1 MDTFNF
7 SSVQR
12 VVPEFMEVL
21 SARVRI
27 LQRILLLQPIG
38 RRALAV
44 EMQTTERVL
53 RSEIDLLRQQG
64 LLVAS
69 AAGVSLTEDGR
80 MLLTELEFVVAQVEG
95 RDELGFAVSRILGIP
110 TVVVVAGDSDTTPW
124 VKDHLGYQSA
134 IVLQGLLESTDTLA
148 VTGGS
153 TIATLARMLP
163 VQKPPMPVKVVPAR
177 GGVGGTVE
185 SQANT
190 IAARLAEKLGGSS
203 IMLHVPDRMSEET
216 LEQLMTDPFV
226 QQHLLDIRHAS
237 VVIHGI
243 GDALDM
249 AKRRHASE
257 AELTTLRET
266 GAVAE
271 AFGYYF
277 ADDGRV
283 VYQMTTVGL
292 QLSDID
298 DMRLVMAVVGGARKA
313 EAVAAAAK
321 AYRMDVL
328 VTDEGTARRL
338 IEAHYRH

>member
-1 MDTFNF
+1 MEPFHF

-12 VVPEFMEVL
+12 MVPEFVEVL

-27 LQRILLLQPIG
+27 LQRILILQPIG
-38 RRALAV
+38 RRALAM

-64 LLVAS
+64 LLAAS
-69 AAGVSLTEDGR
+69 ATGVSLTEDGR
-80 MLLTELEFVVAQVEG
+80 MILTELESVIAQVEG
-95 RDELGFAVSRILGIP
+95 REELGFAVARILAIP
-110 TVVVVAGDSDTTPW
+110 TVIVVAGDSDTTAW
-124 VKDHLGYQSA
+124 VKEHLGFKSA
-134 IVLQGLLESTDTLA
+134 MVLQGLLESKDTLA

-153 TIATLARMLP
+153 TVATLARMLP
-163 VQKPPMPVKVVPAR
+163 IQKPAIPVRVVPAR
-177 GGVGGTVE
+177 GGVGGTME

-190 IAARLAEKLGGSS
+190 IAAQLAEKLGGSS
-203 IMLHVPDRMSEET
+203 LMLHVPDRMSEET
-216 LEQLMTDPFV
+216 LEQLLADKFV
-226 QQHLLDIRHAS
+226 QQNLLDIRKAS

-249 AKRRHASE
+249 AKRRHAS
-257 AELTTLRET
+257 ADELITLQAN

-277 ADDGRV
+277 SANGEV

-292 QLSDID
+292 QLADIA
-298 DMRLVMAVVGGARKA
+298 DMRLVMAVAGGANKA
-313 EAVAAAAK
+313 DAVAAAAK

-328 VTDEGTARRL
+328 VTDEGCARRL
-338 IEAHYRH
+338 VAAHYRQ